1 MSNPEIRAMIAMR
14 RITQAKE
21 IADLIKAGVI
31 DGTPQR
37 VKEIRENVKEM
48 TKEYEEKF
56 IKADYKVG

>member
-1 MSNPEIRAMIAMR
+1 MSNLQIRASIARR
-14 RITQAKE
+14 RIKQAKR
-21 IADLIKAGVI
+21 IADLIEAGVI

-56 IKADYKVG
+56 IQGRL

>member
-21 IADLIKAGVI
+21 IADLIEAGVI
-31 DGTPQR
+31 DEPPQR
-37 VKEIRENVKEM
+37 AKEIRENVKEM

-56 IKADYKVG
+56 IRGRL